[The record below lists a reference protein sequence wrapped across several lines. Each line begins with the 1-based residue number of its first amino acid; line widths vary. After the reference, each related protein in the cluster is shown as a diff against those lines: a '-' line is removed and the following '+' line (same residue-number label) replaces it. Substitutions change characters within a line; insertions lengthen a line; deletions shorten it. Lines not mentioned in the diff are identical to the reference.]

1 MPGYNRSFNRTNG
14 EVIEAPDFVN
24 EYEALSDAFDKD
36 LGHKHDGT
44 LHNGAYIPIISS
56 AGGNNQVEANGPGDK
71 IIFSVNVGGLKTAQ
85 VEIIDG
91 VIIPV
96 TTADIDLGTLTN
108 QFKDIYAAG
117 TANVSILSLTSGV
130 SVSGILDEDDMITNS
145 NSSLATQ
152 QSIKAYVDAAVVG
165 GHTHDG
171 VSGSVVNF
179 IASDDLLNTIEVD
192 DLNNSFVIYT
202 DVASVKT
209 SQLTIDA
216 SGIIPTSDI
225 SLALGD
231 AANRFTE
238 AWAASLRGN
247 TIQLGLGGSVN
258 SILDEDD
265 LLSNSDT
272 ALVTQQSVKA
282 YIDTKIAADIL
293 AHTHNGTGSV
303 TLSRIQSPDTL
314 NRVNVDDASNRIQ
327 FLLDVGSVATTK
339 AIIDSTS
346 VFPAADLD
354 IDCGKSNRRF
364 TNGYFD
370 TVHATVGKIVRQT
383 VPATTIGA
391 AGDLAGMIAS
401 DGAHVYICHTDYDGV
416 TPIWTRAALAA
427 W

>member
-1 MPGYNRSFNRTNG
+1 MPGYNRSFNRANG

-24 EYEALSDAFDKD
+24 EYEAVSDAFDKD
-36 LGHKHDGT
+36 FGHKHDGT
-44 LHNGAYIPIISS
+44 LHNGAYIPVISS
-56 AGGNNQVEANGPGDK
+56 AGGNKQVEVDGPGNK
-71 IIFSVNVGGLKTAQ
+71 IIFSLFDGVKTAQ

-91 VIIPV
+91 AIIP
-96 TTADIDLGTLTN
+96 TLTADIDLGSLTQ
-108 QFKDIYAAG
+108 QFKNIYAAG

-130 SVSGILDEDDMITNS
+130 SVSGILDEDNMITDS
-145 NSSLATQ
+145 NTSLATQ
-152 QSIKAYVDAAVVG
+152 QSIKAYVDNAVTG

-179 IASDDLLNTIEVD
+179 IASDDLLNTIEVND
-192 DLNNSFVIYT
+192 TTNSFVVYT
-202 DVASVKT
+202 DVGSVKT
-209 SQLTIDA
+209 SQLEIDA
-216 SGIIPTSDI
+216 TGVMPTTDLG
-225 SLALGD
+225 LALGD
-231 AANRFTE
+231 AANRFSE
-238 AWAASLRGN
+238 AWANSLRGG
-247 TIQLGLGGSVN
+247 TIQLGTGGSVN
-258 SILDEDD
+258 SILDEDT
-265 LLSNSDT
+265 LASNSDT

-293 AHTHNGTGSV
+293 AHTHNGAESV

-346 VFPAADLD
+346 LFPAADLD
-354 IDCGKSNRRF
+354 IDCGKSNRRY

-401 DGAHVYICHTDYDGV
+401 DGSHVYICHTDYDGV